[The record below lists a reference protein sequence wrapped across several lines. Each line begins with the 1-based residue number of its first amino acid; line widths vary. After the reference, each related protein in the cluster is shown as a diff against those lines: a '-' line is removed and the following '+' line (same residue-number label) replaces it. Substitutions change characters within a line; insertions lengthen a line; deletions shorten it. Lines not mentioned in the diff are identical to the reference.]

1 MRRNGPRTSYDG
13 NGNEA
18 HHEQRALPRVPAGSM
33 RLAFAAV
40 TGLFVLVVSGC
51 GSTVVAPAVTVTAPA
66 PVTTEE
72 FVPVGEDD
80 LIREKMAELGCPFVL
95 DDDWKGSACEQ
106 VLYVESEEGCADA
119 ILAGAQEGLMAEADI
134 KTALTYGNRRL
145 GARATLKL
153 YQQRKLYC

>member
-1 MRRNGPRTSYDG
+1 MRRDSPRTSYGG

-33 RLAFAAV
+33 RLAFAAL
-40 TGLFVLVVSGC
+40 TALFVLVVSGC

-80 LIREKMAELGCPFVL
+80 LIREKMAELGCPVVMG
-95 DDDWKGSACEQ
+95 DDWKASACEQ
-106 VLYVESEEGCADA
+106 VLYVETEEGCADA
-119 ILAGAQEGLMAEADI
+119 ILAGSKEGLMAEANV
-134 KTALTYGNRRL
+134 KTALTYGNQRL
-145 GARATLKL
+145 AARAAVKL